1 MNKEQISIIVPV
13 YNEEKT
19 IGRVLSK
26 LLTLPLN
33 KQIIVVDDASNDRSY
48 EIVSNLEQENIKVL
62 KKEHNQ
68 GKTAAIKTAL
78 PHVTGE
84 IVVIQDADLEY
95 NPEEIIHL
103 CQPILEEKADVVYGS
118 RFRIRRES
126 RVLYFYH
133 YLGNR
138 FLTFL
143 SNIFTNKNMTDIETC
158 YKAFRYYLIDSM
170 PITSSGFGFEIEVT
184 ANISKTKAR
193 IFEIPISY
201 YGRTYDE
208 GKKITF
214 LDGLYAL
221 IYILKFN
228 IFTSSD
234 VKKYLKKANKKL
246 SKEGKN
252 GNFNEKA
259 YKLSSYLD

>member
-1 MNKEQISIIVPV
+1 MNNQQVSIIIPV

-19 IGRVLSK
+19 LGEVLNKILDLS
-26 LLTLPLN
+26 LN
-33 KQIIVVDDASNDRSY
+33 KQIIVVDDASDDRSY
-48 EIVSNLEQENIKVL
+48 EVATNFENNQLQVIQKESNE
-62 KKEHNQ
+62 

-78 PHVTGE
+78 PHVTGD

-95 NPEEIIHL
+95 NPEEIMHL
-103 CQPILEEKADVVYGS
+103 CKPIFEQKADVVYGS
-118 RFRIRRES
+118 RFRIRQES

-143 SNIFTNKNMTDIETC
+143 SNLFTNKNMTDIETC
-158 YKAFRYYLIDSM
+158 YKAFRSYLIKPM
-170 PITSSGFGFEIEVT
+170 PITSSGFGFEVEVT
-184 ANISKTKAR
+184 ANISKTEAR
-193 IFEIPISY
+193 IFETPISY

-214 LDGLYAL
+214 VDGIYAL
-221 IYILKFN
+221 FYILKFN

-234 VKKYLKKANKKL
+234 VKQYLQEVNKKL
-246 SKEGKN
+246 SE
-252 GNFNEKA
+252 ER
-259 YKLSSYLD
+259 

>member
-1 MNKEQISIIVPV
+1 MNNQQVSIIIPV

-19 IGRVLSK
+19 LGKVLNSI
-26 LLTLPLN
+26 LDLSLD
-33 KQIIVVDDASNDRSY
+33 KQVIVVDDASDDRSY
-48 EIVSNLEQENIKVL
+48 EIATSFKNDQLQVIQKESNE
-62 KKEHNQ
+62 

-78 PHVTGE
+78 PHVTGD
-84 IVVIQDADLEY
+84 IVVIQDADMEY
-95 NPEEIIHL
+95 NPEEIMHL
-103 CQPILEEKADVVYGS
+103 CKPIFEQKADVVYGS
-118 RFRIRRES
+118 RFRIRQES

-158 YKAFRYYLIDSM
+158 YKAFRSYLIKPM
-170 PITSSGFGFEIEVT
+170 PITSSGFGFEVEVT

-193 IFEIPISY
+193 IFETPISY
-201 YGRTYDE
+201 YGRTYEE

-214 LDGLYAL
+214 VDGIYAL
-221 IYILKFN
+221 FYILKFN

-234 VKKYLKKANKKL
+234 VKQYLKKANERL
-246 SKEGKN
+246 SKEQ
-252 GNFNEKA
+252 
-259 YKLSSYLD
+259 DI

>member
-1 MNKEQISIIVPV
+1 MKQEQISIIVPV

-19 IGRVLSK
+19 IRRVLRK
-26 LLTLPLN
+26 LLELPLN
-33 KQIIVVDDASNDRSY
+33 KQIIVVDDASKDNSY
-48 EIVSNLEQENIKVL
+48 QIASDFEQEQFSVI
-62 KKEHNQ
+62 KKESNQ
-68 GKTAAIKTAL
+68 GKTAAIKSAL
-78 PHVTGE
+78 PHVTGD
-84 IVVIQDADLEY
+84 IVVIQDADMEY
-95 NPEEIIHL
+95 NPDEIVHL
-103 CQPILEEKADVVYGS
+103 CQPILENKADAVYGS

-143 SNIFTNKNMTDIETC
+143 SNLFTNKNMTDIETC
-158 YKAFRYYLIDSM
+158 YKAFRRYLIESM

-201 YGRTYDE
+201 YGRTYEE

-214 LDGLYAL
+214 VDGLYAL
-221 IYILKFN
+221 MYIFKFN

-234 VKKYLKKANKKL
+234 VKKYLKQANKKL
-246 SKEGKN
+246 S
-252 GNFNEKA
+252 NERNQGEFSEKV
-259 YKLSSYLD
+259 